1 MKNARFIIVLLV
13 LILLVPAVFAICF
26 KRIPPDVIGIKQ
38 ARWGGGGIIPADNL
52 QGFKLGVS
60 GYHLWHYLPR
70 ETHFLHFTKDRPV
83 GRTLTSIDSWKP
95 SQEIRTRD
103 NNVVS
108 VDISIPYHIIPGLG
122 YKVVQDGL
130 KHEYRDRVQST
141 VERVL
146 RSELSTLSSEDF
158 QETDS
163 RLERTTQI
171 LPILNE
177 QLAEFYCEAES
188 VLVRRFGFSGQYESK
203 LQEKQLLRQKANLD
217 QALAT
222 QANEQKVVN
231 MIERQIVAAEK
242 ALTAEWDYKLQDKAS
257 EYQVLLADIAAKAE
271 IYSATKRAEG
281 EAKRD
286 IDIAEGK
293 LALDQSEAIRNELR
307 TSALNS
313 EGGRILL
320 ALEATANLMIPN
332 VTLNSDDP
340 SVPMLLDLGTMTRML
355 VGKGD

>member
-1 MKNARFIIVLLV
+1 M
-13 LILLVPAVFAICF
+13 
-26 KRIPPDVIGIKQ
+26 
-38 ARWGGGGIIPADNL
+38 
-52 QGFKLGVS
+52 
-60 GYHLWHYLPR
+60 
-70 ETHFLHFTKDRPV
+70 
-83 GRTLTSIDSWKP
+83 
-95 SQEIRTRD
+95 
-103 NNVVS
+103 VS

-217 QALAT
+217 RALAT

>member
-1 MKNARFIIVLLV
+1 
-13 LILLVPAVFAICF
+13 
-26 KRIPPDVIGIKQ
+26 
-38 ARWGGGGIIPADNL
+38 
-52 QGFKLGVS
+52 
-60 GYHLWHYLPR
+60 
-70 ETHFLHFTKDRPV
+70 
-83 GRTLTSIDSWKP
+83 
-95 SQEIRTRD
+95 
-103 NNVVS
+103 
-108 VDISIPYHIIPGLG
+108 
-122 YKVVQDGL
+122 
-130 KHEYRDRVQST
+130 
-141 VERVL
+141 
-146 RSELSTLSSEDF
+146 
-158 QETDS
+158 
-163 RLERTTQI
+163 
-171 LPILNE
+171 
-177 QLAEFYCEAES
+177 
-188 VLVRRFGFSGQYESK
+188 
-203 LQEKQLLRQKANLD
+203 
-217 QALAT
+217 
-222 QANEQKVVN
+222 